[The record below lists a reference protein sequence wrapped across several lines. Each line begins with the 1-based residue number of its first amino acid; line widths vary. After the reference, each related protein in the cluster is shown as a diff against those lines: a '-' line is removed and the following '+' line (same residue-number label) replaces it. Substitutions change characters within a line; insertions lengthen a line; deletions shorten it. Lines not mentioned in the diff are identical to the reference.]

1 MKTEPTVRNK
11 SQLLTDI
18 LDGLTQANGGCSQ
31 LMHSLRDPRWMMV
44 REQIDRTKTVIGTY
58 AENDAVNSIMVA
70 GAVAKAGL

>member
-1 MKTEPTVRNK
+1 MKEPVARNK

-18 LDGLTQANGGCSQ
+18 LDGLTQANGGASQ
-31 LMHSLRDPRWMMV
+31 LMHSLRDPRWMML

-58 AENDAVNSIMVA
+58 AENDAVKSIMVA